1 VLRRVDI
8 LMPIAGHLGIR
19 PRDPLVR
26 CRKVGIGKLGR
37 EVRGSGLVL
46 FVVRPV
52 ELRRGSKKGESG
64 GQGMS
69 ERFQASRSRDDRDL
83 DHDHDSQARPAR
95 YLQVRTSCPLV
106 RRVLLVRKPT
116 DLRLGQGDKFGSP
129 VDMNPVKRRRPI
141 TNSISRP
148 YTVNRLRT
156 ISSSPIQLGREK
168 EYRYRPYRCRYQ

>member
-1 VLRRVDI
+1 MPLWLGWQRLALAHHFVVLRRVDI

-26 CRKVGIGKLGR
+26 CGKVGIGKLGR

-69 ERFQASRSRDDRDL
+69 ELFGPPDRT
-83 DHDHDSQARPAR
+83 R
-95 YLQVRTSCPLV
+95 
-106 RRVLLVRKPT
+106 
-116 DLRLGQGDKFGSP
+116 
-129 VDMNPVKRRRPI
+129 
-141 TNSISRP
+141 
-148 YTVNRLRT
+148 
-156 ISSSPIQLGREK
+156 
-168 EYRYRPYRCRYQ
+168 